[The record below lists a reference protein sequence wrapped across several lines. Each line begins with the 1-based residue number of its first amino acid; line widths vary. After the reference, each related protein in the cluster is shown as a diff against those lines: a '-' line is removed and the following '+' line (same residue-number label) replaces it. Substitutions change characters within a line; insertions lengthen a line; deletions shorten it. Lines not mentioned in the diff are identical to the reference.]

1 MPGSAKVQMAFK
13 HIGFLNRK
21 IRVKE
26 EQTVHFMKNYKNHRG
41 MVQVRV
47 QANDSYQIKRAIGAV
62 EKENGFVLMS
72 SSGIRKNTGDGPRL
86 REFASFRDLKAEKK
100 EQREQNRNKR

>member
-1 MPGSAKVQMAFK
+1 MPGSAKVQMAYT
-13 HIGFLNRK
+13 HISFLNRNK
-21 IRVKE
+21 RVKK
-26 EQTVHFMKNYKNHRG
+26 EQTVDEMKNYKNHRG

-47 QANDSYQIKRAIGAV
+47 QANDSYQIKRALGAV
-62 EKENGFVLMS
+62 EKERGFVLMS

-100 EQREQNRNKR
+100 EQKELKRNKH